1 MEKKKEKVIEL
12 VPLLVKFARGN
23 TSEEESVK
31 ARKALKRD
39 TELKNDFYFIV
50 DALYGIYDE
59 ELCPSTPLIT
69 YYAQHADELIEE
81 VEQALKNHIDACTDC
96 AQKLEDFQEFSTEA
110 DRIVENKLSNLAESS
125 SKTITDILKQLA
137 EDYLNADI
145 AEGLFKEIE
154 NIDVTSGEG
163 ALEGGLALSGDAS
176 SELTSE
182 EREFLGIVENVMPE
196 KEEINDL
203 LEKGNEEKV
212 REKLLEIMED
222 EKKVE
227 ELIDVYKDSLNS

>member
-1 MEKKKEKVIEL
+1 MEKKKEKEIEL

-23 TSEEESVK
+23 TSEEESVR

-96 AQKLEDFQEFSTEA
+96 AQKLEDFQEFSMEA
-110 DRIVENKLSNLAESS
+110 DRIVENKLSKLAESS
-125 SKTITDILKQLA
+125 AKTITDILKQLA
-137 EDYLNADI
+137 EDYLSTDI
-145 AEGLFKEIE
+145 AKGLFKEIE

-182 EREFLGIVENVMPE
+182 EREFLSIVENVVPE
-196 KEEINDL
+196 KEEINKL
-203 LEKGNEEKV
+203 LEKRDEEKV
-212 REKLLEIMED
+212 REKLLKILGDEQKVDQIMN
-222 EKKVE
+222 
-227 ELIDVYKDSLNS
+227 LYKE